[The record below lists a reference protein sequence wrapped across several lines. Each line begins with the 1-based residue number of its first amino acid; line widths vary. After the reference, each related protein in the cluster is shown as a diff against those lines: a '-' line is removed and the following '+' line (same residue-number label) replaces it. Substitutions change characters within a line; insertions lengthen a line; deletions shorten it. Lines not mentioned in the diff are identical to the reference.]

1 MLSSFARQTHQVADD
16 HQSEAV
22 ALKIAIVY
30 SSLEKT
36 QSPLKDLEVFCDPS
50 PYLPSHRCSHF
61 PIHKATSVLE
71 ITKIAQAEFDVVINL
86 CDGAWD
92 EEGRAGIEVVQT
104 LERLNVPFTG
114 ASSDFYDPSR
124 ETMKMAA
131 HAVGVKFPAYVKAT
145 QVEDAE
151 RAIAELYFPM
161 IVKHPQSYGSIGLTR
176 DSRVV
181 EPEAL
186 RREVKRMIEQYNGA
200 LIEEFIE
207 GREFT
212 VLVAEARD
220 ETEIAWALAPIE
232 FCFPPGESFKHFDMK
247 YIDFAEMKAEPV
259 RDTQLAARLCE
270 ASQLCFAALN
280 GSGYARLDFR
290 MNANGEIFLLELN
303 PYCTFFLPPDQFG
316 SADWILA
323 NDPAGHR
330 GFLEHLICCA
340 YRRAEQR
347 RKPWEIRYR
356 RDVGF
361 GLFAN
366 RLIKAGEL
374 IEQYEESPHVLAS
387 RRHIDL
393 NWYGFKRQWF
403 NQYAYPL
410 TTELY
415 ALWSA
420 NPEDWRPIN
429 HACDPNTWLEGLNL
443 VARRDIAVGEEL
455 TMDYATFCGPGMAGF
470 VCECGTTNC
479 RQVITSVD
487 YLLPTIR
494 QSYGANVS
502 EFVRAA
508 WQQIGTEGHPPYEL
522 IPHEAGFGLVARQSW
537 QAGEVVSSVTWT
549 NHQPHPT
556 RWSLQCEEENHA
568 EPVPIELRYINHSC
582 DPNVEFDLEQNVVRA
597 LRTIQPGEEL
607 TFFYPATEWSMNEPF
622 QCICGASQ
630 CHGYIAGA
638 AHLPIE
644 VLGQYALSHVIRSKL
659 NGHLKK
665 S

>member
-1 MLSSFARQTHQVADD
+1 MISPLTTQTDRATDD
-16 HQSEAV
+16 RQSEAI

-30 SSLEKT
+30 SCLEDS
-36 QSPLKDLEVFCDPS
+36 QSPLKDFEIPCDPS
-50 PYLPSHRCSHF
+50 PYLPAHHCSLF
-61 PIHKATSVLE
+61 PIRKAGAVLE
-71 ITKIAQAEFDVVINL
+71 INKVAQVGFDVIINL
-86 CDGAWD
+86 CDGGWD
-92 EEGRAGIEVVQT
+92 EEGRAGIEVVQA

-151 RAIAELYFPM
+151 RAIAELRFPL

-176 DSRVV
+176 ECRVV

-212 VLVAEARD
+212 VLVTEPRD
-220 ETEIAWALAPIE
+220 ETEIAWALDPIE
-232 FCFPPGESFKHFDMK
+232 FCFPPGESFKHFDIK
-247 YIDFAEMKAEPV
+247 YKGFADVKAEPV
-259 RDTQLAARLCE
+259 TDAHLAARLREESC
-270 ASQLCFAALN
+270 LCFAALN

-290 MNANGEIFLLELN
+290 MNANGEIFLLEIN
-303 PYCTFFLPPDQFG
+303 PYCGIFFPFDGFG
-316 SADWILA
+316 SADWVLA
-323 NDPAGHR
+323 NDPAGHH

-340 YRRAEQR
+340 FRRAEQR
-347 RKPWEIRYR
+347 RKPWEIQYR

-366 RLIKAGEL
+366 RPIKAGEL
-374 IEQYEESPHVLAS
+374 IEPYEERPHVLAS
-387 RRHIDL
+387 RRHIDRH
-393 NWYGFKRQWF
+393 WHGFKRQWF

-443 VARRDIAVGEEL
+443 VARQDIAVGEEL

-479 RQVITSVD
+479 RQVVTSVD
-487 YLLPTIR
+487 YLLPTVR
-494 QSYGANVS
+494 QSYADNVS
-502 EFVRAA
+502 EFVRTA
-508 WQQIGTEGHPPYEL
+508 WQQLGTEVQPPYEL
-522 IPHEAGFGLVARQSW
+522 VPHEAGFGLVARQTW
-537 QAGEVVSSVTWT
+537 QAGEVISPVTWT
-549 NHQPHPT
+549 KHQPHPT
-556 RWSLQCEEENHA
+556 RWSLQRGQIEHA
-568 EPVPIELRYINHSC
+568 EPLPIELRYINHSC

-597 LRTIQPGEEL
+597 LRTIRPGEEL
-607 TFFYPATEWSMNEPF
+607 TFFYPATEWSMTEPF
-622 QCICGASQ
+622 QCVCGASQ

-638 AHLPIE
+638 AHLPIA
-644 VLGQYALSHVIRSKL
+644 VLGQYSLSGVIRSKL

-665 S
+665 L